1 MEKIKLNNK
10 LECPVVGIGTF
21 MLQPI
26 DAQFVHMSGT
36 VQSKAQ
42 YLKDIEM
49 GRLDYKH
56 TELKDVE
63 VTIEGEYSCIKCG
76 AYLTATAYGATGTFP
91 MNVKSWFQKVDGEWK
106 YISKK

>member
-1 MEKIKLNNK
+1 
-10 LECPVVGIGTF
+10 
-21 MLQPI
+21 
-26 DAQFVHMSGT
+26 MSGT

-42 YLKDIEM
+42 YLQDIEM

-63 VTIEGEYSCIKCG
+63 VTIEGEYSCIKCR

-91 MNVKSWFQKVDGEWK
+91 MNVKSWFQRVDGEWK